1 VINVYLSGAS
11 REAKRVRMW
20 ADKLEQTGRMRIT
33 HKWFA
38 DAEKWAGQDAKT
50 QRELTREEVAKIAT
64 EDLDGVAA
72 ADIVWMLWPKA
83 PTIGAYVELGAAL
96 ERKRML
102 AEIAGVPSIGPF
114 ALPRIIITGPG
125 FADSIFSALVDY
137 REITDA
143 LGFHEATR
151 IANDLTRA
159 RKSAPR
165 AAQ

>member
-1 VINVYLSGAS
+1 MISVYLSGAS

-20 ADKLEQTGRMRIT
+20 ADKLEQTGRMRVANR
-33 HKWFA
+33 WFESQTLCN
-38 DAEKWAGQDAKT
+38 DAAYS
-50 QRELTREEVAKIAT
+50 REEAMRLAT
-64 EDLDGVAA
+64 EELDDLGK
-72 ADIVWMLWPKA
+72 ADISWLLWPKA
-83 PTIGAYVELGAAL
+83 PTVGAYVELGAAL

-102 AEIAGVPSIGPF
+102 TEISGVPSTGLF
-114 ALPRIIITGPG
+114 ALPRIIITGAG

-143 LGFHEATR
+143 FGFHEATR

-159 RKSAPR
+159 RKTIGKG